1 MDRGFKG
8 FLSIITLLSFRLFF
22 IYLFILV
29 SALLPHG
36 WGFGDKLI
44 AALKYLFR
52 DRLHVLPEFLVRY

>member
-1 MDRGFKG
+1 MDRRFKG
-8 FLSIITLLSFRLFF
+8 FLSVITLLSFFLFF
-22 IYLFILV
+22 IILV
-29 SALLPHG
+29 SVLLPHG